1 MKAILRKYQHS
12 ITAGSIKR
20 LIFAL
25 FSAVFVSSAI
35 TQWTVQS
42 LEPLPHWGEYAL
54 YSVLLLCLA
63 LLSLYLFEVR
73 PLAFLVDKLA
83 QAERTALI
91 TSEYL
96 SNVISS
102 SSVILFSMRV
112 VGDRLHPEWVSY
124 DNLYRLLGYSE
135 EEALQPDWWLKYLHP
150 QDRDGVVAATKKLF
164 NGEPVACD
172 YRFMHKNGSE
182 VWIHDEQ
189 KLISYENGKP
199 THVLCMWYDITRQK
213 MVERELNIASHM
225 FDSHEGIIVT
235 DADMVIQRVNPAFS
249 QITGYSAEDMI
260 GKIPEALNSGRQDAV
275 FYRSMWESIQRDGYW
290 QGEIW
295 NKRKNGEIYPEW
307 FTITAIKDEDGN
319 TTHHV
324 GTFYDITDRNGSE
337 ERIRILA
344 FYDPLTKLPNRRLLQ
359 DRIGQA
365 IAASARSRLHGALLF
380 LDLDRF
386 KILNDTY
393 GHNMGDQLLLEVARR
408 LQACVRE
415 NDTIARLGG
424 DEFVMI
430 LNDLDKYATKAD
442 AQAKKL
448 AEMIGEALAKPYHL
462 LVPFSQSKA
471 TITYHSSASIGVVLF
486 LGHESSTE
494 ELMKYAD
501 LAMYEA
507 KHAGR
512 DTVCVFDPGMQTDIM
527 ARASLEADLHRGLQE
542 KQFVLHY
549 QPQVDTHGCITGSE
563 ALVRWIHPQRGMV
576 SPVDFVPLAEESG
589 LILPLGYWV
598 LETACAQLALWGAK
612 PETEYLTLAVNVSAH
627 QFRQADFVDQVL
639 AVLERTGAD
648 PCRLKLEL
656 TESLLVSN
664 VEDIIIKMAK
674 LKEKGVSFSLDD
686 FGTGYSS
693 LTYLKRLPLDQLK
706 IDQGFVRDVLVD
718 LNDAAIAKMVIALA
732 DSMGL
737 VVIAEGVENEE
748 QRSFLAHHGCHAY
761 QGYLF
766 SKPLS
771 LEHFEAYIV
780 GNSTIQKE
788 GVEFERYS
796 VDAVDATCMPYQ
808 VGAMI

>member
-1 MKAILRKYQHS
+1 MKEIIQKYEHS

-20 LIFAL
+20 LILAL
-25 FSAVFVSSAI
+25 FSTIFVSSTI
-35 TQWTVQS
+35 TQWTVQA

-54 YSVLLLCLA
+54 YSTLFLCLA
-63 LLSLYLFEVR
+63 LPGLYLFELR
-73 PLAFLVDKLA
+73 PLTFLTGQLA
-83 QAERTALI
+83 QAERAVLI
-91 TSEYL
+91 TSECL
-96 SNVISS
+96 SNLISS

-112 VGDRLHPEWVSY
+112 VGDQLHPEWVNY
-124 DNLYRLLGYSE
+124 DDLYRLLGYSE
-135 EEALQPDWWLKYLHP
+135 EEVMQPDWWLRYLHP
-150 QDRDGVVAATKKLF
+150 QDRASVLATTAKLF
-164 NGEPVACD
+164 EGESVACD

-189 KLISYENGKP
+189 KLVHYEHDKP

-213 MVERELNIASHM
+213 MVERELSIATHM
-225 FDSHEGIIVT
+225 FDSQEGVIVT
-235 DADMVIQRVNPAFS
+235 DADMVIQRVNTAFTR
-249 QITGYSAEDMI
+249 ITGYSAEETV
-260 GKIPEALNSGRQDAV
+260 GKIPEILNSGRQDAL
-275 FYRSMWESIQRDGYW
+275 FYRAMRQSIQRDGYW

-295 NKRKNGEIYPEW
+295 NRRKNGEIYPEW
-307 FTITAIKDEDGN
+307 LTITAIKDGEGN
-319 TTHHV
+319 ITHHV
-324 GTFYDITDRNGSE
+324 GTLYDITDRNGAE

-359 DRIGQA
+359 DRIDQA
-365 IAASARSRLHGALLF
+365 IAVSARSRQHGALLF

-393 GHNMGDQLLLEVARR
+393 GHNMGDQLLLEVSRR

-415 NDTIARLGG
+415 DDTIARLGG

-430 LNDLDKYATKAD
+430 LNTLDKYATKASV
-442 AQAKKL
+442 QAKKL
-448 AEMIGEALAKPYHL
+448 AEMIREALAKPYHL
-462 LVPFSQSKA
+462 LVPFNQSQA

-512 DTVCVFDPGMQTDIM
+512 DTVCIFDPGMQTDIM
-527 ARASLEADLHRGLQE
+527 ARASLEEDLHHGLQE

-549 QPQVDTHGCITGSE
+549 QPQVDREGRLIGSE
-563 ALVRWIHPQRGMV
+563 ALVRWQHPLRGMV
-576 SPVDFVPLAEESG
+576 SPADFIPLAEESG
-589 LILPLGYWV
+589 LILPLGIWV
-598 LETACAQLALWGAK
+598 LETACIQLAIWAAH
-612 PETEYLTLAVNVSAH
+612 PETADLTLAVNVSAK

-648 PCRLKLEL
+648 PFKLKLEL

-664 VEDIIIKMAK
+664 VEDIIVKMAT
-674 LKEKGVSFSLDD
+674 LKAKGVSFSLDD

-706 IDQGFVRDVLVD
+706 IDQSFVRDILID
-718 LNDAAIAKMVIALA
+718 LNDAAIAKMIVALA
-732 DSMGL
+732 ESMGL
-737 VVIAEGVENEE
+737 SVIAEGVENDA
-748 QRSFLAHHGCHAY
+748 QRGFLAHQGCYAY

-766 SKPLS
+766 SHPLPV
-771 LEHFEAYIV
+771 EQFEAYV
-780 GNSTIQKE
+780 KARSRQQQGA
-788 GVEFERYS
+788 EFDVYS
-796 VDAVDATCMPYQ
+796 ASAADSSRSLYQ
-808 VGAMI
+808 AGTVV

>member
-1 MKAILRKYQHS
+1 MKEIIKKYQHS

-20 LIFAL
+20 LVF
-25 FSAVFVSSAI
+25 AVFSTIFVCSAI
-35 TQWTVQS
+35 TQWTFQS
-42 LEPLPHWGEYAL
+42 LEPLPHWSEYL
-54 YSVLLLCLA
+54 FYSVLLLCLA
-63 LLSLYLFEVR
+63 LPGLYIFEIR
-73 PLAFLVDKLA
+73 PLAFLLDKLTK
-83 QAERTALI
+83 AERTALI
-91 TSEYL
+91 TSQYL
-96 SNVISS
+96 GNLISS

-135 EEALQPDWWLKYLHP
+135 EEALQPDWWLTNLHI
-150 QDRDGVVAATKKLF
+150 QDRDGVVAATARLF
-164 NGEPVACD
+164 QGEPVTCD

-189 KLISYENGKP
+189 KMMDYDKDGKP

-213 MVERELNIASHM
+213 MVERELNIASHL
-225 FDSHEGIIVT
+225 FDSHEGVIVT
-235 DADMVIQRVNPAFS
+235 DADMLIQRVNPAFT
-249 QITGYSAEDMI
+249 QITGYSAEDMV
-260 GKIPEALNSGRQDAV
+260 GKIPEALNSGRQDAM
-275 FYRSMWESIQRDGYW
+275 FYRAMWQTIQRDGYW
-290 QGEIW
+290 QGEVW

-307 FTITAIKDEDGN
+307 FTITAIKDGDGN

-359 DRIGQA
+359 ERIDQA
-365 IAASARSRLHGALLF
+365 IAASAYSRQHAALLF

-393 GHNMGDQLLLEVARR
+393 GHNMGDQLLLEVTRR
-408 LQACVRE
+408 LQVCVRE
-415 NDTIARLGG
+415 DDTIARLGG

-430 LNDLDKYATKAD
+430 LNSLDKYATKA
-442 AQAKKL
+442 AVQAKHL

-462 LVPFSQSKA
+462 LVPFSQSQA

-486 LGHESSTE
+486 LGQESSTE

-501 LAMYEA
+501 MAMYEA

-527 ARASLEADLHRGLQE
+527 ARATLEADMHRGLQDG
-542 KQFVLHY
+542 QFVLHY
-549 QPQVDTHGCITGSE
+549 QPQVDTYGSITGSE

-576 SPVDFVPLAEESG
+576 SPADFIPLAEESG
-589 LILPLGYWV
+589 LILPLGLWV
-598 LETACAQLALWGAK
+598 LETACTQLAIWGTRQ
-612 PETEYLTLAVNVSAH
+612 ETAFLTLAVNVSAH

-639 AVLERTGAD
+639 AALERTGAN
-648 PCRLKLEL
+648 PLKLKLEL

-664 VEDIIIKMAK
+664 VEDIIIKMTK
-674 LKEKGVSFSLDD
+674 LKAKGVSFSLDD

-706 IDQGFVRDVLVD
+706 IDQGFVRDVLID

-732 DSMGL
+732 ESMGL
-737 VVIAEGVENEE
+737 VVIAEGVENEQ
-748 QRSFLAHHGCHAY
+748 QRRFLAHHGCHAY

-766 SKPLS
+766 SKPLP
-771 LEHFEAYIV
+771 LEDFEAYITV
-780 GNSTIQKE
+780 AARD
-788 GVEFERYS
+788 EFDLCSERNV
-796 VDAVDATCMPYQ
+796 VDSSCISYQLGTMMP
-808 VGAMI
+808 